1 MVNKQHI
8 KDLKKNGYVIIEN
21 LIDDAQT
28 EKVAKELD
36 HWFDKTPACKGD
48 FYGQGTTTRFG
59 SLLSKA
65 PSTQDLVLAPE
76 LTSLVDAFLSEHC
89 DWYQLSL
96 SQAVRIHPGAP
107 MQPVHKDEL
116 MWPHDKNYEWMIN
129 VIWAIDDFKEENG
142 ATRLW
147 PAYTDNGGDFEYK
160 MGDSIVAE
168 MPKGSVLMF
177 LGSTRHCGGAN
188 MSLAGRTAII
198 FSYALGWLKQNEN
211 QFLAYPPEIA
221 KDFPKE
227 IQDLIGYRVHR
238 PNLGGYEYNCP
249 SELLKGER
257 PEVLQAVDALPPHI
271 QDILDDM
278 KREDRW
284 AS

>member
-129 VIWAIDDFKEENG
+129 VIWAIDDFKEEKPYEVLFRQVYPLIIYWYQHH
-142 ATRLW
+142 TERLLQALYRIDL
-147 PAYTDNGGDFEYK
+147 PEEKIKTQMA
-160 MGDSIVAE
+160 AE
-168 MPKGSVLMF
+168 QVEDLPKVL
-177 LGSTRHCGGAN
+177 T
-188 MSLAGRTAII
+188 
-198 FSYALGWLKQNEN
+198 
-211 QFLAYPPEIA
+211 
-221 KDFPKE
+221 
-227 IQDLIGYRVHR
+227 DLI
-238 PNLGGYEYNCP
+238 
-249 SELLKGER
+249 LKR
-257 PEVLQAVDALPPHI
+257 TLQKVCIRNHF
-271 QDILDDM
+271 
-278 KREDRW
+278 KSR
-284 AS
+284 